1 MKFRVNNRYAKKAAL
16 VLGLTVFFHAA
27 ALPWLGR
34 AGSGPAAED
43 HVLDVLRENTE
54 VLGAVDKERLAE
66 VILVES
72 SRHKVD
78 PFFVLAL
85 IKTESNFRSMSRSIR
100 GALGLMQIL
109 PFTGEALAGEM
120 NLKWKGPETLL
131 DPYTNVRIGI
141 HYISSLTER
150 FNDINASLA
159 AYNSGPTYFAA
170 KTRAGEMVAENYVN
184 RVLDN
189 YRDFKER
196 SEYY

>member
-1 MKFRVNNRYAKKAAL
+1 MKFPLINIYAKKAAL

-27 ALPWLGR
+27 ALPWLGG
-34 AGSGPAAED
+34 AGPAAED
-43 HVLDVLRENTE
+43 HVLDVLRENGKM
-54 VLGAVDKERLAE
+54 LGSVDKERLAE

-72 SRHKVD
+72 SRYEID

-85 IKTESNFRSMSRSIR
+85 IKTESGFRSMSRSIR

-109 PFTGEALAGEM
+109 PFTGEALAGEL

-159 AYNSGPTYFAA
+159 AYNSGPTYFEHKA
-170 KTRAGEMVAENYVN
+170 RSGEMVAENYVN

>member
-1 MKFRVNNRYAKKAAL
+1 MRFTVNNRYAKKAVL

-27 ALPWLGR
+27 ALPWLNR
-34 AGSGPAAED
+34 CASGPAALEP
-43 HVLDVLRENTE
+43 VLE
-54 VLGAVDKERLAE
+54 VLKENKAELGPIDEERLAE

-72 SRHKVD
+72 DKYKLD
-78 PFFVLAL
+78 PLFVLAL
-85 IKTESNFRSMSRSIR
+85 IKTESNFSSLSKSLS
-100 GALGLMQIL
+100 GAIGLMQIL
-109 PFTGEALAGEM
+109 PFTGRALAEEL
-120 NLKWKGPETLL
+120 NLKWMGPETLL

-159 AYNSGPTYFAA
+159 AYNAGPTYFA
-170 KTRAGEMVAENYVN
+170 TRMRSGELVAQNYVN

-196 SEYY
+196 AEYY